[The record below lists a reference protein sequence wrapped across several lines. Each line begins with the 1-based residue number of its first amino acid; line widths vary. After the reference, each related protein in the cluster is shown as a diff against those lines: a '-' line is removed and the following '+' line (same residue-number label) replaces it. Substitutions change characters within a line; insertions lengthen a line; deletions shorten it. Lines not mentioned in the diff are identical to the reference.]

1 MTLCFEILEKDIA
14 GRIGK
19 LSGQGKTVK
28 TPALLPVINPHLNLI
43 TPAEMQKMG
52 VEAVITNAYI
62 FSRSEEYRERA
73 LKDGLAKI
81 LDFDGVIMTD
91 SGSFQLS
98 VYGEVE
104 ITNAETIAFQQAIKS
119 DIIVPLDIPTH
130 PDSPRDQVEQELSVT
145 MKRIMEAKEIADHEN
160 HTLAAPLQ
168 GGLFPDLREQAGK
181 KLTEEG
187 FRFCPI
193 GAVVPLMEAYRYKE
207 LVQVV
212 MAAKRGLSP
221 AVCVHLFGAGHP
233 SMFALAVAMGCDLF
247 DSAAYAL
254 YAKDGRYMTTHGS
267 YHLNEMTYLPC
278 PCPVCEGH
286 TAKELNESPER
297 ERLLAMHNLRV
308 TLAEINRIRQAIR
321 DGVLWEL
328 VDERCRGHP
337 ALLRGYRGLLE
348 YNEELT
354 ASDRETK
361 RRFFYR
367 GDESCKRT
375 EVIRYQ
381 QMVSRLAA
389 GERSLISFNRHIR
402 KKQTEGYDSVFYFK
416 PPFGPFSAEL
426 TETFPIGQS
435 EIPDFD
441 ETMVRCGC
449 KGIAKLVEANPDTR
463 FTIRCRTVWKD
474 LISQILPTVEVQDE
488 GS

>member
-1 MTLCFEILEKDIA
+1 MTLSFEILEKDIA

-19 LSGQGKTVK
+19 LSGDGKTVK
-28 TPALLPVINPHLNLI
+28 TPTLLPVINPHLNLI
-43 TPAEMQKMG
+43 TPEEMKMMG
-52 VEAVITNAYI
+52 VEAIITNAYI

-73 LKDGLAKI
+73 LAEGLAKT
-81 LDFDGVIMTD
+81 LDFDGLIMTD

-104 ITNAETIAFQQAIKS
+104 ITNAQTIAFQQAIKS

-130 PDSPRDQVEQELSVT
+130 PDSPREQVEQELAVT
-145 MKRIMEAKEIADHEN
+145 MDRIMEAKEIADHKH
-160 HTLAAPLQ
+160 HTLAGPVQ
-168 GGLFPDLREQAGK
+168 GGLFPDLREEAGRR
-181 KLTEEG
+181 LSEAG

-193 GAVVPLMEAYRYKE
+193 GAVVPLMEAYRYVE
-207 LVQVV
+207 LVNVV
-212 MAAKRGLSP
+212 MAAKKGLSP
-221 AVCVHLFGAGHP
+221 SVCVHLFGAGHP

-267 YHLNEMTYLPC
+267 YHLNELSYLPC
-278 PCPVCEGH
+278 PCPVCTGH
-286 TAKELNESPER
+286 TAKELNESPDR
-297 ERLLAMHNLRV
+297 EKLLAMHNLCV
-308 TLAEINRIRQAIR
+308 SLAEINRVRQAIR

-328 VDERCRGHP
+328 VDERCRSHP
-337 ALLRGYRGLLE
+337 ALLRGYYALLG
-348 YNEELT
+348 YNEELV
-354 ASDRETK
+354 ALDRETK

-375 EVIRYQ
+375 EVLRYH
-381 QMVSRLAA
+381 QMVGRLTA
-389 GERSLISFNRHIR
+389 GERTLISFNRHIK
-402 KKQTEGYDSVFYFK
+402 KKQTEGFDSVFYFK
-416 PPFGPFSAEL
+416 PPFGPFPVEL

-441 ETMVRCGC
+441 KEMVRTGC
-449 KGIAKLVEANPDTR
+449 IGIARLMETNPDSH
-463 FTIRCRTVWKD
+463 FTIRCRPVWKE
-474 LISQILPTVEVQDE
+474 LICQILPTVEVQDE